1 MIRSLYSGVAG
12 MTTQQTKMDV
22 IGNNISN
29 VSTYGFKASR
39 VTFRDVYYQTSRAA
53 TESTASKGGTNAV
66 QIGYGAKIG
75 STDVNQSTSV
85 MATTG
90 LALDAAI
97 TGDGYFQV
105 MDGDG
110 NIFYTK
116 AGMLDV
122 DAEGNLVD
130 INGNFVLGVSGNNMN
145 QGASSQRIR
154 ISLPYENPSVAS
166 ASDTINGINIKVS
179 SSAENAS
186 GNLSFNFVSSSNIPI
201 GQKAE
206 AVVSSNAI
214 TVTLNSNE
222 EFADLNALETAVND
236 AITAA
241 NGGVPHPAGNFRIDI
256 DSAAAFTNPLTGD
269 QIVGSNFG
277 VQSGTVPL
285 PKDIARAFS
294 VKSVGDAF
302 SHNTTMDFKITVD
315 DTAGTCTI
323 EAAGGKYKAVI
334 NKNQME
340 TSGSVVMRNQTA
352 GADDDDNF
360 VLTFPNWSNISTY
373 ANTYAGTEN
382 ATPSK
387 PAENLGFG
395 STSFALKGGTSGGA
409 QTFADLTGVA
419 IGYNGILYG
428 THPSLGTIELGRIDL
443 ATFDNPAGLSQ
454 IGSTYFQRTVN
465 SGEPHLC
472 IPGEDGSGPIAGG
485 TLETSNVDLSQEFS
499 DMIVTQ
505 RGFQACS
512 RLITVSDTM
521 LEELINLKR

>member
-53 TESTASKGGTNAV
+53 TEATASKGGTNAV

-122 DAEGNLVD
+122 DADGNLVD

-154 ISLPYENPSVAS
+154 ISLPYESPNVAS
-166 ASDTINGINIKVS
+166 ASDVINGINIKVS

-214 TVTLNSNE
+214 TVTLNANE
-222 EFADLNALETAVND
+222 TFASITDLENAIND

-241 NGGVPHPAGNFRIDI
+241 NGGVQHPGGNFRVDI
-256 DSAAAFTNPLTGD
+256 DSAAAFAEPLTGE
-269 QIVGSNFG
+269 QIVGANFG
-277 VQSGTVPL
+277 VSSGTVTL
-285 PKDIARAFS
+285 PKELERAFS
-294 VKSVGDAF
+294 VKSVGDKF
-302 SHNTTMDFKITVD
+302 DYSDPMDFTITVD
-315 DTAGTCTI
+315 ETAGTCTI
-323 EAAGGKYKAVI
+323 TAGGGKYSATV
-334 NKNQME
+334 NKDQME
-340 TSGSVVMRNQTA
+340 TTGSVVLKSGT
-352 GADDDDNF
+352 DDDNF
-360 VLTFPNWSNISTY
+360 VLTFPNWNNVKS
-373 ANTYAGTEN
+373 YAGSYTATEA
-382 ATPSK
+382 ATPSA
-387 PAENLGFG
+387 PAKNLGLG
-395 STSFALKGGTSGGA
+395 ATSFALKGGTEGGA

-419 IGYNGILYG
+419 IGYNGVLYG
-428 THPSLGTIELGRIDL
+428 THPTLGTVELGRIDL

-454 IGSTYFQRTVN
+454 VGSTYFQKTVN

-472 IPGEDGSGPIAGG
+472 IAGEDGSGPIAGG

>member
-53 TESTASKGGTNAV
+53 TEATAAKGGTNAV

-97 TGDGYFQV
+97 TGDGFFQV

-145 QGASSQRIR
+145 QGASSQKIR
-154 ISLPYENPSVAS
+154 ISLPYENPNVSS
-166 ASDTINGINIKVS
+166 ASDVINGINIKVS
-179 SSAENAS
+179 SSAENAN
-186 GNLSFNFVSSSNIPI
+186 GNLSFNFVSSNNLPI
-201 GQKAE
+201 GQLAE
-206 AVVSSNAI
+206 ASVSSNSI
-214 TVTLNSNE
+214 TVTLNANE
-222 EFADLNALETAVND
+222 SFADLTSLENAVND

-256 DSAAAFTNPLTGD
+256 DSAAAFSTPLTGE
-269 QIVGSNFG
+269 QIVGANFG
-277 VQSGTVPL
+277 VSSGKVPL
-285 PKDIARAFS
+285 PKDISKAFS

-302 SHNTTMDFKITVD
+302 SYDQPMDFNISVD
-315 DTAGTCTI
+315 DAAGTCTI
-323 EAAGGKYKAVI
+323 SAGGGKYTKTI
-334 NKNQME
+334 TKEQMQ
-340 TSGSVVMRNQTA
+340 TTGSVVLRN
-352 GADDDDNF
+352 GEADADPDDNF
-360 VLTFPNWSNISTY
+360 VLTFPNWNNVSTY
-373 ANTYAGTEN
+373 VGTWTAAE
-382 ATPSK
+382 ASTPSA
-387 PAENLGFG
+387 PANNLGLG
-395 STSFALKGGTSGGA
+395 STSFALNGGTEGGA

-428 THPSLGTIELGRIDL
+428 THPALGTIELGRIDL

-454 IGSTYFQRTVN
+454 IGSTYFQKTVN

>member
-53 TESTASKGGTNAV
+53 TESTAAKGGTNAV

-154 ISLPYENPSVAS
+154 ISLPYENPSVSS

-179 SSAENAS
+179 SSAENAN

-214 TVTLNSNE
+214 TITLNSNE
-222 EFADLNALETAVND
+222 EFASLNDLENAVND

-241 NGGVPHPAGNFRIDI
+241 NGGVPHPAGNFRIDV
-256 DSAAAFTNPLTGD
+256 DSAAVFTNPLTGD

-277 VQSGTVPL
+277 VKSGSVPL
-285 PKDIARAFS
+285 PATMGKAFS
-294 VKSVGDAF
+294 VKSVGDGF
-302 SHNTTMDFKITVD
+302 SNDQPMDFTITVND
-315 DTAGTCTI
+315 AAGTCTI
-323 EAAGGKYKAVI
+323 TSGNYSATI
-334 NKNQME
+334 NKSQME
-340 TSGSVVMRNQTA
+340 TSGSVVMRNQAA
-352 GADDDDNF
+352 GADEDDNF

-373 ANTYAGTEN
+373 AGNHTGEEA

-387 PAENLGFG
+387 PAENLGLG